1 MNTMKLRELHLLMN
15 AELALA
21 CQASLNKFA
30 FLLSLEG
37 ALEGK
42 DGLDEEERFDDDT
55 YELQDKLYNIYLPMM
70 KEVDSHSRV
79 LPELG
84 VKAHIIPTLLLEDLN
99 VILTYKEDSNNITDS
114 PFSPYDID
122 KDSFIESIMEFYI
135 RLLSILRVDAWIED
149 IEMGIQEYGIN
160 PYVVPEEDDNTGVN
174 ILDGIYEM
182 SLDEMKEEV
191 DKHLLIRDN
200 DTDQQQED
208 KASLKALMVT
218 LEKYEDK

>member
-1 MNTMKLRELHLLMN
+1 MN

-42 DGLDEEERFDDDT
+42 DGLDEEERFDGDT
-55 YELQDKLYNIYLPMM
+55 DELQDKLYNIYLPMM

-191 DKHLLIRDN
+191 TRHLLIRDN